1 MKLIINLLEFNAFI
15 VLKKFMKKK
24 LLIILFFGFFVN
36 SFNLTAVA
44 KTKETYEYLD
54 LFGQIFDRVRE
65 EYVDEVTDEELIEK
79 AIDGML
85 TGLDPHSGYMNE
97 EVWKEMQMDTSGKF
111 GGLGIEITMEE
122 GFVKVISPIEDT
134 PAYEAGILAGDLII
148 QIDETPVFG
157 LTLSEAVD
165 LMRGKK
171 GDPINITIV
180 REGMD
185 PFEVKIIR
193 DIIKIQSVKYE
204 IIDNIG
210 YLRITSFTEQTESGL
225 IKSIDAIK
233 KESNN
238 KQLGFILD
246 VRSNPGGL
254 LSQSIKVSDIFLDR
268 GEIVSTRSRDDKDMK
283 RYRAKKGDLIDNQ
296 PLVVLI
302 NGGSASASEIVAGA
316 LQDHKRAIL
325 VGTKSFGKGSVQ
337 TIIPFKKSNMH
348 KTTTGI
354 RLTTARY
361 YTPSGKSIQ
370 AKGIEPDIIIE
381 QGTFTSQDYQY
392 LSESDLKDSLDN
404 ENDNNENLTSEKE
417 EDRLQKDYQLARAI
431 DLIKGISFYNETLK

>member
-1 MKLIINLLEFNAFI
+1 
-15 VLKKFMKKK
+15 MKKK
-24 LLIILFFGFFVN
+24 LLIILFFVFFVN

-185 PFEVKIIR
+185 PFEVEIIR

-268 GEIVSTRSRDDKDMK
+268 GEIVSTRSRDDKDMQ

-316 LQDHKRAIL
+316 LKDHKRAI
-325 VGTKSFGKGSVQ
+325 VIGENSYGKGSVQ
-337 TIIPFKKSNMH
+337 SIIPLKNR
-348 KTTTGI
+348 GAI
-354 RLTTARY
+354 RLTISKY
-361 YTPSGKSIQ
+361 YLPSGKSISGT
-370 AKGIEPDIIIE
+370 GITPDIEIAE
-381 QGTFTSQDYQY
+381 N
-392 LSESDLKDSLDN
+392 SDGFRIDTETDN
-404 ENDNNENLTSEKE
+404 
-417 EDRLQKDYQLARAI
+417 QLEFAI
-431 DLIKGISFYNETLK
+431 KLLNG